1 MLVDGKDHCR
11 HRMYRIVGVALDVKH
26 HCRCSCGCIGLWA
39 SLWMYGIVGVAVY
52 VKRHYECSC
61 GCKASL

>member
-1 MLVDGKDHCR
+1 
-11 HRMYRIVGVALDVKH
+11 MYRIVGVALDVKH
-26 HCRCSCGCIGLWA
+26 HSGCSCGCIGLWA